1 MAEEKKKS
9 HGRTKAGVELTEEV
23 LERMA
28 DEAEAGLDLS
38 KLKRRP
44 GRPPIGSGPAD
55 VVPVRLDPELRAQLA
70 ARAEATG
77 ETASEVIRRAL
88 RSYLDVA

>member
-1 MAEEKKKS
+1 MAKKRDRGTYKGKPITDELLEE
-9 HGRTKAGVELTEEV
+9 L
-23 LERMA
+23 A
-28 DEAEAGLDLS
+28 DEAEGGYDLS

-70 ARAEATG
+70 ARAEAEG
-77 ETASEVIRRAL
+77 ETASELIRRAL